1 MHGIWPHHGLLPQC
15 KGLDWRPNGDKRTP
29 FETHPS
35 RGTKIWDPGL
45 DSKNIKPPNPTIMQ
59 VELWIFP
66 LDQDCQS
73 GLTQHGVT
81 EGDGWKRQMIFGG
94 STSCDALL
102 IGSRFDNKQQQERKM
117 KIKVTLISSHPFH
130 ESAHCKIWP
139 KQIGQTH
146 KTQLMLPKPFCGPH
160 VLPDSWAVSRKQ
172 EWWIAALAASSSSNT
187 FENSRRGRKVG
198 RNTHNSGQFLSNWAH
213 ELHWKAASEAH
224 WRPAVTH
231 YIWSETAIYTL
242 YSDQQHELMY
252 EKKELVYERT
262 GKDQQQDQ
270 EHIWEHAASL
280 PQPTGGRHAKN
291 KGKKAIGT

>member
-1 MHGIWPHHGLLPQC
+1 
-15 KGLDWRPNGDKRTP
+15 
-29 FETHPS
+29 
-35 RGTKIWDPGL
+35 
-45 DSKNIKPPNPTIMQ
+45 MQ

-81 EGDGWKRQMIFGG
+81 EGDRWKRQMIFGG

-117 KIKVTLISSHPFH
+117 KIKVTLISSHQFH

-187 FENSRRGRKVG
+187 FENSRRGR
-198 RNTHNSGQFLSNWAH
+198 NTHGNGQFLSNWFLLESSIRSTLKTSSDTTMSTSTFDQKQLYIHYKVISSMSPCMRRRSSYMRGLERTSSRTRSTFESMPRRFRSRLGADMQKTRARRQLVH
-213 ELHWKAASEAH
+213 KLASEH
-224 WRPAVTH
+224 ILFRST
-231 YIWSETAIYTL
+231 I
-242 YSDQQHELMY
+242 ELWVII
-252 EKKELVYERT
+252 LVFR
-262 GKDQQQDQ
+262 
-270 EHIWEHAASL
+270 SL
-280 PQPTGGRHAKN
+280 
-291 KGKKAIGT
+291 